1 MVKGTETYGSRYQL
15 NVNVRRK
22 GDPEG
27 CRISL
32 ENVD

>member
-1 MVKGTETYGSRYQL
+1 MVKGTETHGSRYQL
-15 NVNVRRK
+15 SVNVRRK